1 MDKNIAKQLK
11 RERKKKKIRS
21 SISSGTIERPRCSVF
36 KSLSHLNVQLIDD
49 VNGNTLVSLS
59 TLSKDLKKGSK
70 KTEQAHDLGK
80 KLAELASSKGIKSV
94 VFDRNGYIYHGRVK
108 AVAEGLREGGI
119 NF

>member
-1 MDKNIAKQLK
+1 MNKSIAKQLN

-21 SISSGTIERPRCSVF
+21 TISGTIAKPRCSVF

-49 VNGNTLVSLS
+49 VAGNTLASLS
-59 TLSKDLKKGSK
+59 TLSMDVKKGTK
-70 KTEQAHDLGK
+70 KVEQAHELGK
-80 KLAELASSKGIKSV
+80 KLAELASGKGITTI

-108 AVAEGLREGGI
+108 AVAEGLREGGL